1 MSNVKSMPGH
11 LIRRMHQ
18 ISVALYADKM
28 ARIGI
33 DLTPVQYAALEQ
45 LYATPEI
52 DQTTLA
58 RAIAYDKVTIG
69 GVVDRLR
76 QKGFVTREPSVLDK
90 RARVV
95 KLTDSGHDVLGKARP
110 IVEELQKKIVGNL
123 TDSEAERLV
132 ALLKKATAIHN

>member
-18 ISVALYADKM
+18 ISVALFADKM
-28 ARIGI
+28 AKVGI

-45 LYATPEI
+45 LDATPEI

-76 QKGFVTREPSVLDK
+76 QKGFVTREPSALDK

-95 KLTDSGHDVLGKARP
+95 KLSDAGREALEQARP
-110 IVEELQKKIVGNL
+110 YVAELQEKIVGNL
-123 TDSEAERLV
+123 TDSEAERLTT
-132 ALLKKATAIHN
+132 LLKKATAIHV